1 MKNLRPQTVRPVL
14 VLGLAALAGLGC
26 VVSLVADGTQPATA
40 NDATALALADKLLES
55 PSLVADESPY
65 NVIDAIGPG
74 GITPEEAIVEVTSRT
89 MLGGLP
95 APAGTTP
102 GY

>member
-1 MKNLRPQTVRPVL
+1 MKSTRSQPVRPAL
-14 VLGLAALAGLGC
+14 VIGLAALAGLGC
-26 VVSLVADGTQPATA
+26 AVGVVAGGTQPATA

-74 GITPEEAIVEVTSRT
+74 GITPEEAVVEVTSRT

-95 APAGTTP
+95 APTGTTP